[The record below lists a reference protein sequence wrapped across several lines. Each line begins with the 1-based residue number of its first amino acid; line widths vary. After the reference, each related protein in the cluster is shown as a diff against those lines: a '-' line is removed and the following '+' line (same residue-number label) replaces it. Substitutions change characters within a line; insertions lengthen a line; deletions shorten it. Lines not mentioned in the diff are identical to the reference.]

1 MPQGM
6 TPFFGSVRK
15 YDCRVVEHPFG
26 AAFYWFSLKTRLR
39 GYSLSY
45 IVSVMLTVGSIC
57 KRQHINC
64 FAYVFRSFAKA
75 QDDRDCMVTTKF
87 SD

>member
-1 MPQGM
+1 M
-6 TPFFGSVRK
+6 K
-15 YDCRVVEHPFG
+15 RVT
-26 AAFYWFSLKTRLR
+26 FYRFSPKTWLQ
-39 GYSLSY
+39 GYSLFY
-45 IVSVMLTVGSIC
+45 MVSVMLTVGSIC

-75 QDDRDCMVTTKF
+75 QDDRDCMVTTRY